1 MVGPICQLLGL
12 AQSAST
18 EVNGSKVGP
27 RGPLVSDPGVGP
39 RRHVGRRR
47 EGTPASPYTAASLG
61 RGRNSATGVR
71 FTRAWSRS
79 NGQDDPRR
87 MVVVVRPEMAG
98 NGIGG
103 ELSGG
108 RSSGLHGHGD
118 GRHGKAR
125 RGALR
130 GPGSA
135 RSTRGPSVRAEELGV
150 REDEGGQAGR
160 GRRGR
165 AVGARAGEGRAGA
178 RAWTGAAGR
187 VWARRSASG
196 AAVTE
201 RRGAGDGGRWP
212 HRGRQGHGSGVEGET
227 GATAMPCRGAGR
239 RGGGG
244 GRPARQYSGEARA
257 RGRSATGSSASS
269 SIPIGGVHIF
279 IGRGS

>member
-1 MVGPICQLLGL
+1 MC
-12 AQSAST
+12 
-18 EVNGSKVGP
+18 
-27 RGPLVSDPGVGP
+27 
-39 RRHVGRRR
+39 HVGRRR
-47 EGTPASPYTAASLG
+47 EGTPASPYTATSLG

-150 REDEGGQAGR
+150 REDEGG
-160 GRRGR
+160 GRRGVADAGARSGR
-165 AVGARAGEGRAGA
+165 ARAKAVQASVRGQARRGASGRVGARAG
-178 RAWTGAAGR
+178 
-187 VWARRSASG
+187 RR
-196 AAVTE
+196 
-201 RRGAGDGGRWP
+201 
-212 HRGRQGHGSGVEGET
+212 
-227 GATAMPCRGAGR
+227 
-239 RGGGG
+239 
-244 GRPARQYSGEARA
+244 
-257 RGRSATGSSASS
+257 
-269 SIPIGGVHIF
+269 
-279 IGRGS
+279 

>member
-1 MVGPICQLLGL
+1 MC
-12 AQSAST
+12 
-18 EVNGSKVGP
+18 
-27 RGPLVSDPGVGP
+27 
-39 RRHVGRRR
+39 HVGRRR
-47 EGTPASPYTAASLG
+47 EGTPASPYTATSLG

-150 REDEGGQAGR
+150 REDEGGAG
-160 GRRGR
+160 
-165 AVGARAGEGRAGA
+165 GA
-178 RAWTGAAGR
+178 
-187 VWARRSASG
+187 
-196 AAVTE
+196 
-201 RRGAGDGGRWP
+201 WP
-212 HRGRQGHGSGVEGET
+212 T
-227 GATAMPCRGAGR
+227 
-239 RGGGG
+239 
-244 GRPARQYSGEARA
+244 RA
-257 RGRSATGSSASS
+257 RGRGARGRRPCGRACVARRGGARLGAPERERGGGDREERGGRRRPVASPRDAGSRQWGRGGDGGDGDAVSRRRPARRRRQADDAVLRRGEGAGSSATATATASS
-269 SIPIGGVHIF
+269 SIQIGGGRSGRC
-279 IGRGS
+279 GRGRGGRVGCG

>member
-1 MVGPICQLLGL
+1 VC
-12 AQSAST
+12 
-18 EVNGSKVGP
+18 
-27 RGPLVSDPGVGP
+27 
-39 RRHVGRRR
+39 HVGRRR

-108 RSSGLHGHGD
+108 RSWGLHGHGD

-125 RGALR
+125 CGALR

-150 REDEGGQAGR
+150 REPGSYGGRRRSVLAGKLAGEEPEPRERGGSGAHRGAVGSGSGLGGGLERPGRRRRGRGSPAGR
-160 GRRGR
+160 SSGRRGR
-165 AVGARAGEGRAGA
+165 GEDDVG
-178 RAWTGAAGR
+178 
-187 VWARRSASG
+187 
-196 AAVTE
+196 
-201 RRGAGDGGRWP
+201 
-212 HRGRQGHGSGVEGET
+212 
-227 GATAMPCRGAGR
+227 
-239 RGGGG
+239 
-244 GRPARQYSGEARA
+244 
-257 RGRSATGSSASS
+257 
-269 SIPIGGVHIF
+269 
-279 IGRGS
+279 

>member
-1 MVGPICQLLGL
+1 MSVTGP
-12 AQSAST
+12 AQSAVDW
-18 EVNGSKVGP
+18 VNPVNWGP
-27 RGPLVSDPGVGP
+27 WGPLAVTQGWPQVC
-39 RRHVGRRR
+39 HVGRRW

-150 REDEGGQAGR
+150 REDEGGAGGAWPTRARGRGARGRRPCGRACVARRGGARLGAPERERGGGDREERGRATEAGGLTEGCRVTAVGSR

-165 AVGARAGEGRAGA
+165 RRCGVEAQAGE
-178 RAWTGAAGR
+178 
-187 VWARRSASG
+187 
-196 AAVTE
+196 E
-201 RRGAGDGGRWP
+201 
-212 HRGRQGHGSGVEGET
+212 EE
-227 GATAMPCRGAGR
+227 AGR
-239 RGGGG
+239 RGSAPARRGRGVERDGDGLLLDPDRG
-244 GRPARQYSGEARA
+244 GR
-257 RGRSATGSSASS
+257 
-269 SIPIGGVHIF
+269 
-279 IGRGS
+279 